1 MENERPDR
9 THSAEPTTPAAN
21 LEEVLPMAPPADPE
35 VLAQEKRHL
44 AELETKPFV
53 RRLSGYLKLSG
64 PGFIQSALTLGGG
77 SGSSSL
83 FAGAL
88 AGTVLLWVQPTA
100 MFFGVIMMA
109 ALAYMT
115 LSTRQRPFQAVNKH
129 THPVVGWSWALATL
143 ISNFLWATAQFAVA
157 STIIGDMV
165 TEAAGY
171 QPDYA
176 VDLGRRI
183 LGSGMP
189 EMAAAGGFF
198 GLVACFILA
207 LLTLWV
213 AWHYGRGTAG
223 VRWFE
228 SAMKLLIAGIVIC
241 FAVVVFITNTNWSRV
256 FDGFF
261 GFHFP
266 ARHEIDQLDVVISM
280 FATAVGINMT
290 FLFPYTLLS
299 RGWGREHRTLAGYDL
314 GLGMLLPFALATS
327 FLIISS
333 SNTLHDDFVNTIAA
347 IQEDPALTPEQKAEA
362 IGATKSEMRS
372 PLKMSESLVPLLG
385 KQTAHIVFG
394 LGFLGMTMSTV
405 VTMMLVS
412 GFTLSEIIGGKHAR
426 LIYRIGLIIPAFA
439 MFGPILFGALK
450 MWVVVPVSVFCFF
463 FMPIAYIT
471 FFYMMNNRAFLGD
484 DVPRGWKRWLW
495 NIGMICAIVA
505 VTGGGGYRIY
515 VMLS

>member
-1 MENERPDR
+1 
-9 THSAEPTTPAAN
+9 
-21 LEEVLPMAPPADPE
+21 
-35 VLAQEKRHL
+35 
-44 AELETKPFV
+44 
-53 RRLSGYLKLSG
+53 
-64 PGFIQSALTLGGG
+64 
-77 SGSSSL
+77 
-83 FAGAL
+83 
-88 AGTVLLWVQPTA
+88 
-100 MFFGVIMMA
+100 
-109 ALAYMT
+109 
-115 LSTRQRPFQAVNKH
+115 
-129 THPVVGWSWALATL
+129 
-143 ISNFLWATAQFAVA
+143 
-157 STIIGDMV
+157 
-165 TEAAGY
+165 
-171 QPDYA
+171 
-176 VDLGRRI
+176 
-183 LGSGMP
+183 
-189 EMAAAGGFF
+189 
-198 GLVACFILA
+198 
-207 LLTLWV
+207 
-213 AWHYGRGTAG
+213 
-223 VRWFE
+223 
-228 SAMKLLIAGIVIC
+228 
-241 FAVVVFITNTNWSRV
+241 
-256 FDGFF
+256 
-261 GFHFP
+261 
-266 ARHEIDQLDVVISM
+266 
-280 FATAVGINMT
+280 MT